1 MALSGSRGNASPENK
16 LAGGKWQRLAQAAA
30 ICKGFRRH
38 RGFFMNF
45 LLLALVPACFALNPV
60 IGRAMVD
67 AFGPAS
73 LSIFRWALS
82 ALLVMGLAL
91 ARGKSERW
99 RAPHTHMLRVAALG
113 AAGMGFCAYAAF
125 EGART
130 SPATNIALIY
140 GCTSAFV
147 AAWEVAAGRQQPAA
161 LLLWGIAAC
170 LAGVVLIITRGH
182 PEVLATLSFTPGDL
196 WATAGML
203 VFVVYTVMLR
213 RTPSLL
219 TPLPQFVVMSVAATA
234 AMLPWLFAEL
244 AVSVPVLEAWHV
256 PWMVALVL
264 ATGIG
269 AFLGYNI
276 ALERNG
282 PVLTSATLTLTP
294 VYAAALAMLLVGEQ
308 LAWYHGAA
316 LVLVVT
322 GLLLVNRGQ
331 AGTLALQR
339 ATPHETALPD
349 RPTRQGP

>member
-1 MALSGSRGNASPENK
+1 
-16 LAGGKWQRLAQAAA
+16 
-30 ICKGFRRH
+30 
-38 RGFFMNF
+38 MNL

-67 AFGPAS
+67 VFGPAS
-73 LSIFRWALS
+73 LSIIRWSLS
-82 ALLVMGLAL
+82 ALLVMGLAV
-91 ARGKSERW
+91 ARGESERW
-99 RAPHTHMLRVAALG
+99 RAPHTHVLRVAALG

-125 EGART
+125 EGTRT

-147 AAWEVAAGRQQPAA
+147 AAWEVAAGRQRPAA

-182 PEVLATLSFTPGDL
+182 PEVLGTLSFTPGDL

-203 VFVVYTVMLR
+203 VFVVYTVVLR
-213 RTPSLL
+213 RTAPLL
-219 TPLPQFVVMSVAATA
+219 SPLPQFVVMSVAATA
-234 AMLPWLFAEL
+234 AMLPWSVAEL
-244 AVSVPVLEAWHV
+244 AVSVPVLEGWHM
-256 PWMVALVL
+256 PWMVVLVL

-308 LAWYHGAA
+308 LAWYHGVA

-331 AGTLALQR
+331 VNATL
-339 ATPHETALPD
+339 PHERAPVDRSRTVLPD
-349 RPTRQGP
+349 RRTRQDP